1 MAGSWPLQRLEAVRP
16 QGRDSS
22 KFTESERQRQRRRQ
36 RQRQSVCVCLDV
48 CARACTHVMKH
59 KYAHMQQ
66 DTPHDRPGGGGVSP
80 LWRRER
86 GRNLEWAPSFHRAAP
101 FTATDTAAPERDAIS
116 AGPMQALTARS
127 VTEVS
132 LKALTARPISAR
144 PAYNQTKQGPVVA
157 KARPTSAPS
166 GRESHLVRVLHHI
179 HRIHH
184 IPHK

>member
-1 MAGSWPLQRLEAVRP
+1 MCVCQR
-16 QGRDSS
+16 
-22 KFTESERQRQRRRQ
+22 ERERER
-36 RQRQSVCVCLDV
+36 VCVCVCVCVFCVCLYV

-86 GRNLEWAPSFHRAAP
+86 GRHLEWAPSFHRAAP
-101 FTATDTAAPERDAIS
+101 LTATDTAAPERDATS
-116 AGPMQALTARS
+116 AGPVKALTARS

-144 PAYNQTKQGPVVA
+144 PAYNQSKQGPVAAKA

-184 IPHK
+184 LPHK